1 MSIPAPQIVLILG
14 SAPSALAARDWVD
27 HPFDAIVAINNAWAI
42 RDDWTHTIHPDDFP
56 ADRHAPVV
64 AGGQARILSDDYVP
78 FQNLY
83 GGVLYAGGTM
93 AFTTGYW
100 ALGALRPRVMAFLGC
115 DMVYPAAGK
124 THFYGTGAPD
134 PLRVDIS
141 LRNLE
146 AKSARLMLIAAR
158 EGCQTVNISTD
169 PESRLVMPRARLS
182 DLTAL
187 PDGPAV
193 PDADA
198 MHRALAQEDLLDY
211 RVPHGRYWE
220 EADRF
225 DPARIDAVDD
235 LWLAA
240 LERSRAT
247 SEVERSA

>member
-1 MSIPAPQIVLILG
+1 MTTPAPEIVLILG
-14 SAPSALAARDWVD
+14 SAPSALAAREWTD
-27 HPFDAIVAINNAWAI
+27 HPFDAVVAINNAWAI

-64 AGGQARILSDDYVP
+64 GEGQSRVLSDDYVP

-100 ALGALRPRVMAFLGC
+100 VLGALKPKVMAFLGC
-115 DMVYPAAGK
+115 DMVYPSGGK
-124 THFYGTGAPD
+124 THFYGKGAPD
-134 PLRVDIS
+134 PLREDIT

-158 EGCQTVNISTD
+158 EGCHAVNVSTE
-169 PESRLVMPRARLS
+169 PESRLVMPRASLS
-182 DLTAL
+182 DLAQL
-187 PDGPAV
+187 PDSPAK
-193 PDADA
+193 PDDDA
-198 MHRALAQEDLLDY
+198 VARALETEDRLNY

-225 DPARIDAVDD
+225 DPTEIDRVDA
-235 LWLAA
+235 LWLEA
-240 LERSRAT
+240 LARSRGT
-247 SEVERSA
+247 SEVLPSI